1 MQHEGSCSSL
11 ANSGD
16 SEKKMFCSKEL
27 AVLNSIIVLSV
38 SVVVSMEVKRLHY
51 C

>member
-1 MQHEGSCSSL
+1 MKALVHHWL
-11 ANSGD
+11 IVVTLK
-16 SEKKMFCSKEL
+16 KKMFCSKEL

>member
-1 MQHEGSCSSL
+1 
-11 ANSGD
+11 
-16 SEKKMFCSKEL
+16 MFCSKEL

-38 SVVVSMEVKRLHY
+38 SAVVSMEVKRLHY